1 MYDRMQELSRKEL
14 ELIHDSAMEILGSV
28 GIRFKEDEA
37 IEIFKSH
44 GVKTEGYVVY
54 PTENDIAQALESAP
68 ARFTVQARNP
78 GKSVPVGGEDFVL
91 LPGYG
96 APFLIDP
103 DNTRRTAGME
113 DYNNFCKL
121 IQTSPYIG
129 MNGFMMVEPSGISA
143 STAHLDM
150 LLSNILLCDK
160 PFMGSPVS
168 KEGAGECVDM
178 VEIMLGKEGSGSA
191 AGDAAPSTVSLIN
204 SLSPLGFSE
213 EMAGSLIALARRG
226 QACVV
231 ASLIMGGSS
240 GPITL
245 AGILAQQTAEV
256 LAGITLA
263 QLVRPGAPVI
273 YGSTSAPMDMM
284 SGGLT
289 IGAPELSQIVSF
301 TAQLA
306 RFYNLPSR
314 SGGGLT
320 DANYPDIQAGV
331 QSAVALST
339 AVRSGINFVLHAAG
353 ILGSYLAMSFE
364 KFLVDEELA
373 GMLFKMTGPIEI
385 SADEIDIP
393 SFREVGIGGAFLTAD
408 KTVERCRT
416 EYFTP
421 KLMPVIDYP
430 AWENGGRLGA
440 VQHAERVLGERLEA
454 WEKPDIDPGIEK
466 DLKTYVERKA

>member
-1 MYDRMQELSRKEL
+1 MYDRMQELSREEL
-14 ELIHDSAMEILGSV
+14 ELIHGSAMEILGSV
-28 GIRFKEDEA
+28 GVRFKEDEA
-37 IEIFKSH
+37 IEIFKSR
-44 GVKTEGYVVY
+44 GVKTDGYVVY
-54 PTENDIAQALESAP
+54 LTENDVAKALESVP
-68 ARFTVQARNP
+68 ASFTVKARNP
-78 GKSVPVGGEDFVL
+78 EKNVKIGGEDFVL

-96 APFLIDP
+96 APFIIDP
-103 DNTRRTAGME
+103 DKSRRTASME
-113 DYNNFCKL
+113 DYVKFCKL

-129 MNGFMMVEPSGISA
+129 MNGFMMVEPSEVPA
-143 STAHLDM
+143 STAHLEM
-150 LLSNILLCDK
+150 LRSNILLCDK

-168 KEGAGECVDM
+168 RKGAEECVEITEM
-178 VEIMLGKEGSGSA
+178 VMGKDTTA
-191 AGDAAPSTVSLIN
+191 TVSLIN

-213 EMAGSLIALARRG
+213 EMAGSLIALARRNQG
-226 QACVV
+226 CVV

-245 AGILAQQTAEV
+245 AGILAQQTAEI

-263 QLVRPGAPVI
+263 QLVRPGAPVV

-306 RFYNLPSR
+306 RFYNIPSR

-320 DANYPDIQAGV
+320 DANYPDIQAGA
-331 QSAVALST
+331 QSALALST
-339 AVRSGINFVLHAAG
+339 AVRSGINFILHSAG
-353 ILGSYLAMSFE
+353 IVGSYLAMSFE

-373 GMLFKMTGPIEI
+373 GMLFKMMKPAEI
-385 SADEIDIP
+385 SDDEIDLP
-393 SFREVGIGGAFLTAD
+393 SFREVGIGGAFMIAD

-416 EYFTP
+416 EFFTP
-421 KLMPVIDYP
+421 RIMTVTDYP
-430 AWENGGRLGA
+430 AWESGGRIGA
-440 VQHAERVLGERLEA
+440 VDRAERVLFERLEA

-466 DLKTYVERKA
+466 DVKTYIERKA